1 MIGETTVIGDR
12 VRIYV
17 TNRLGEP
24 TTVHWHGID
33 LPNGYDGV
41 GGLNQPQIRPGETYV
56 YEFTLRQ
63 HGTHMYHPHADEMTQ
78 LAFGM
83 MGLFIIH
90 PKAGEARNATPTRNR
105 SKDPRCRDRR

>member
-1 MIGETTVIGDR
+1 
-12 VRIYV
+12 
-17 TNRLGEP
+17 
-24 TTVHWHGID
+24 VHWHGID
-33 LPNGYDGV
+33 LPAGFDGV
-41 GGLNQPQIRPGETYV
+41 AGLNQSAIGVGETYV

-90 PKAGEARNATPTRNR
+90 PKAGEVVPWTEIMRFCCITGRCTR
-105 SKDPRCRDRR
+105 DAIDRTLLS